1 MDLNTGY
8 FMRIPN
14 KYGFTGHENA
24 SIDTFLVNW
33 DDLKCKYSCTMHLQ
47 Q

>member
-14 KYGFTGHENA
+14 KYGFTGHENT
-24 SIDTFLVNW
+24 IDTPYIHF
-33 DDLKCKYSCTMHLQ
+33 K
-47 Q
+47 